1 MTTAFWCVLLAALL
15 PYPWVLAAKAN
26 LRYNN
31 HAPRAYLDKLSGW
44 RQRAYWAHLNTL
56 ESVPLFAAAVIIA
69 HQAHAPQAALDQLAQ
84 AFIGLRIVYGLLY
97 IADIAW
103 LRSVVWFG
111 AVACCV
117 AMFLLAGGM
126 LSI

>member
-1 MTTAFWCVLLAALL
+1 MTTAFWCVLIAALL

-31 HAPRAYLDKLSGW
+31 HAPRVYLDTLSGW
-44 RQRAYWAHLNTL
+44 RQRAYWAHLNTM

-69 HQAHAPQAALDQLAQ
+69 HQAHAPQPQLDQLAQ
-84 AFIGLRIVYGLLY
+84 AFIGLRVVYGLVY

-103 LRSVVWFG
+103 LRSLVWFG
-111 AVACCV
+111 GVACSV
-117 AMFLLAGGM
+117 GLFLLSAGK
-126 LSI
+126 LAF

>member
-15 PYPWVLAAKAN
+15 PYPWVLAAKAH

-31 HAPRAYLDKLSGW
+31 HAPRVYLDELSGW

-56 ESVPLFAAAVIIA
+56 ESLPLFAAAVIIA
-69 HQAHAPQAALDQLAQ
+69 HQAHAPQPRLDQLAMT
-84 AFIGLRIVYGLLY
+84 FIGLRVVYGLLY

-103 LRSVVWFG
+103 LRSLVWFAAIG
-111 AVACCV
+111 CSVG
-117 AMFLLAGGM
+117 MFLLAAGM
-126 LSI
+126 LPF

>member
-15 PYPWVLAAKAN
+15 PYPRVLAAKAN

-69 HQAHAPQAALDQLAQ
+69 HLAGN
-84 AFIGLRIVYGLLY
+84 AELVTINVLAVLFITSRLLY
-97 IADIAW
+97 IICYLADWAMM
-103 LRSVVWFG
+103 RSIVWFMG
-111 AVACCV
+111 IGLVV
-117 AMFLLAGGM
+117 SFFFVSM
-126 LSI
+126 